1 MSSKTDPRTNLLVE
15 ILDQAFDKPAW
26 HGANLRGSLRGL
38 TVKQLLWRESTKRHN
53 IWEIALHT
61 TYWKYIIHRKLT
73 GGKRGSFPRKPS
85 DWPKLLATADKK
97 AWKADLDLLIEYH
110 ELLKTAILD
119 FAPSKLNSHAEN
131 SKYRNVRLIY
141 GAASHDLYHAGQ
153 IQLLKRMQRG

>member
-15 ILDQAFDKPAW
+15 ILDQAFDKHAW

-61 TYWKYIIHRKLT
+61 AYWKYIIHRKLT
-73 GGKRGSFPRKPS
+73 GGKRGAFPRKPS
-85 DWPKLLATADKK
+85 DWPKLPAAADSK
-97 AWKADLDLLIEYH
+97 AWKADLDLLVEYH
-110 ELLKTAILD
+110 ELLRKAVID
-119 FAPSKLNSHAEN
+119 FPPSKLNSRATN
-131 SKYRNVRLIY
+131 SKYRYVQLIY

-153 IQLLKRMQRG
+153 IQSLKRMQKG